1 MPKAVMA
8 KSIKVFSP
16 TDVLCLWVST
26 GPGSQGIKLQS
37 KFKYGDNEAELLIST
52 E

>member
-1 MPKAVMA
+1 MA

-26 GPGSQGIKLQS
+26 GPGSQGIKLSKIKLQS